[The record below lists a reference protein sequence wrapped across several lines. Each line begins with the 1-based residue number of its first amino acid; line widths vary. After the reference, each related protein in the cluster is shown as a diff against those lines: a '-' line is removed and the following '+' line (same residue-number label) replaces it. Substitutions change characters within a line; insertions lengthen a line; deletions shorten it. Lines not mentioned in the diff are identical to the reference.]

1 MSINS
6 LHSVVSGKASLETV
20 AIVPIL
26 TSVSQLF
33 LLLGFLGYLSSNNNL
48 EVILPDLIVSIIVT
62 VTTILTA
69 IWVLLSIDQLKQN
82 TRSLVRGEWQEGEEI
97 DRGDKLP
104 ELAQLFNTIAVEIQE
119 LKEENADLKILFE
132 MAIEHGD
139 MIASEW
145 QNTLDECYSH
155 YQLSRDPQ
163 YNRTQKLSQALDQLK
178 ATQNQLIESKKMASL
193 ATLVAGVAHEINTPI
208 GTALMSASFLENET
222 KVFVNNW
229 EEGKLKRS
237 QLQEYLD
244 NAAESS
250 QLIMNNLQRAGELV
264 QSFKKVAVEQT
275 KADRRYFALK
285 PYLEE
290 VLHNLDPHLKQTKHK
305 LTVEGDDT
313 ITIESYPGALSQV
326 VTNLVL
332 NSIIHGYMPG
342 EEGELRFEVRL
353 WSEASKEQSLDRP
366 GVMIYYTDNGCG
378 IPPQNLE
385 KIFEPFFT
393 TARAKGGSGL
403 GLHIVYNLVTQKL
416 QGNIR
421 CESEVGKGTKFVIE
435 LPL

>member
-1 MSINS
+1 MSIKY
-6 LHSVVSGKASLETV
+6 LDSVISEKASLETV
-20 AIVPIL
+20 TILPIL

-33 LLLGFLGYLSSNNNL
+33 LLLGLVVYLSSNNGY
-48 EVILPDLIVSIIVT
+48 EAIFPDVIASIIVT

-69 IWVLLSIDQLKQN
+69 SWVLLSINQLKQN
-82 TRSLVRGEWQEGEEI
+82 TRSLARGEWQEEKEI

-104 ELAQLFNTIAVEIQE
+104 ELAQLLKTIALDLKE
-119 LKEENADLKILFE
+119 LKEENADLKVLLE

-139 MIASEW
+139 VIANEW
-145 QNTLDECYSH
+145 QNTLDQFYSH
-155 YQLSRDPQ
+155 YELSRDDR
-163 YNRTQKLSQALDQLK
+163 YNRSQKLSETLEQLK

-208 GTALMSASFLENET
+208 GTALISASFLANET
-222 KVFVNNW
+222 KVFATNW
-229 EEGKLKRS
+229 EQGQLKRS

-244 NAAESS
+244 NATESS

-264 QSFKKVAVEQT
+264 QSFKKVAVDQT
-275 KADRRYFALK
+275 KADRHSFALK

-290 VLHNLDPHLKQTKHK
+290 VLHSLDPHLKQTKHK

-332 NSIIHGYMPG
+332 NSIIHGYIPG

-353 WSEASKEQSLDRP
+353 GSEASQERSLDCP

-378 IPPQNLE
+378 IPSQNLE

>member
-1 MSINS
+1 MSIKS
-6 LHSVVSGKASLETV
+6 LDSVISEKPSLETV

-26 TSVSQLF
+26 TSASQLF
-33 LLLGFLGYLSSNNNL
+33 LLLGLVGYLSSDNGS
-48 EVILPDLIVSIIVT
+48 EAILPYVIASLIVA

-69 IWVLLSIDQLKQN
+69 GWVLLSIDQLKQN
-82 TRSLVRGEWQEGEEI
+82 VRSLGRGEWQEGKEI
-97 DRGDKLP
+97 DREDKLP
-104 ELAQLFNTIAVEIQE
+104 DLAQLFNTVAVKIQE
-119 LKEENADLKILFE
+119 LKEENTDLKILFE

-139 MIASEW
+139 MIANEW

-155 YQLSRDPQ
+155 YQLSRDSQ
-163 YNRTQKLSQALDQLK
+163 YNRTQKLSEALDQLK
-178 ATQNQLIESKKMASL
+178 ATQNQLLESKKMASL
-193 ATLVAGVAHEINTPI
+193 GTLVAGVAHEINTPI
-208 GTALMSASFLENET
+208 GTALMSASFLANET
-222 KVFVNNW
+222 KVFATNW
-229 EEGKLKRS
+229 EEGQLKRS

-244 NAAESS
+244 NATESS
-250 QLIMNNLQRAGELV
+250 QLIISNLQRAGELV
-264 QSFKKVAVEQT
+264 QSFKNVAIDQT
-275 KADRRYFALK
+275 KADRRSFALK

-290 VLHNLDPHLKQTKHK
+290 VLHSLDPHLKQTKHE
-305 LTVEGDDT
+305 LSVEGDDT
-313 ITIESYPGALSQV
+313 IMIESYPGVLSQV

-332 NSIIHGYMPG
+332 NSIIHAYIPG

-353 WSEASKEQSLDRP
+353 WSEASKEGSIERS
-366 GVMIYYTDNGCG
+366 GVVIYYTDNGCG

-393 TARAKGGSGL
+393 TARSKGGSGL

-421 CESEVGKGTKFVIE
+421 CESEVGKGTKFAIE